1 MQVNKTIQVCIVIN
15 GVLLSCIAGIVFR
28 FADERMLKVGYSK
41 DLVILGVTID
51 TFDKYLFL
59 QFMIFLVE
67 FCYALI
73 YEYAN
78 PIMYFSIFNADK
90 VIINDFSK
98 LELQIYAQSIW
109 FLTSLKNGLML
120 LVAIQQIDITLS
132 KIFFNE
138 IAAAIVIRNLLNK
151 KQFIHDTSI

>member
-1 MQVNKTIQVCIVIN
+1 MQINKTIQLCIVIN
-15 GVLLSCIAGIVFR
+15 GILLSCIAGIIFR
-28 FADERMLKVGYSK
+28 FADESMLKIGYSK
-41 DLVILGVTID
+41 DLIILGVTID
-51 TFDKYLFL
+51 TMEKYIFL
-59 QFMIFLVE
+59 QFLIFLVE

-90 VIINDFSK
+90 RVITDFGK

-138 IAAAIVIRNLLNK
+138 IAAAIVIRSLLNK
-151 KQFIHDTSI
+151 KEFATI